1 MKIKRYIDNQLF
13 KDFKSNKVIVL
24 LGSRRVGK
32 TFLVQ
37 QLLAKYKGKKLLL
50 NGEDADVQE
59 TFRKRSI
66 ANFKRL
72 VGSTQLL
79 VIDEAQ
85 AIPQIGAALKL
96 IIDSHPRLTI
106 LATGSSALDLLNK
119 TGEPLT
125 GRSFTYL
132 LYPIA
137 QLELNENSIQA
148 KSNLEERL
156 ILGSYPELFQ
166 LKTSKEKQRY
176 LKELTQSYLLKDILA
191 YTGIRQ
197 AGKLTDLLRLIA
209 YQIGSEVSYHELSRS
224 LGINKITVEHY
235 LDLLQKVYIL
245 FKLPSYSTNQ
255 RNELSKGAKWY
266 FFDNGIRNAIIQ
278 DFRAPGLRNDLGA
291 LWENYI
297 IAERFK
303 RNSYLQENR
312 QLFFWRTYQQQE
324 IDLIES
330 ENGIINAFEIKYNQ
344 KNKSKPPL
352 AFTGRYPTTPFLT
365 INTDNY
371 LEFICTNN

>member
-59 TFRKRSI
+59 TFRKRSV

-245 FKLPSYSTNQ
+245 FKLSSYSTNQ

-352 AFTGRYPTTPFLT
+352 AFTARYPTTPFLT
-365 INTDNY
+365 INPDNY
-371 LEFICTNN
+371 LEFICSNN

>member
-1 MKIKRYIDNQLF
+1 MKIKRYIDYQLF

-37 QLLAKYKGKKLLL
+37 QLLTKYKGKKLLL

-176 LKELTQSYLLKDILA
+176 LKELTQSYLLKDILSYA
-191 YTGIRQ
+191 GIRQ

-209 YQIGSEVSYHELSRS
+209 YQVGSEVSYHELSRS
-224 LGINKITVEHY
+224 LGINKITVENY

-266 FFDNGIRNAIIQ
+266 FFDNGIRNAIIH
-278 DFRAPGLRNDLGA
+278 DFRTPGLRNDLGA

-297 IAERFK
+297 ISERFK

-330 ENGIINAFEIKYNQ
+330 QNGIINAFEIKYNQ

-352 AFTGRYPTTPFLT
+352 AFSARYPTTPFLT
-365 INTDNY
+365 INPDNY
-371 LEFICTNN
+371 LEFIGANN

>member
-1 MKIKRYIDNQLF
+1 MKIRRYIDNQLF

-32 TFLVQ
+32 TFLIQ

-59 TFRKRSI
+59 AFRKRSI

-137 QLELNENSIQA
+137 QLELNENAIQA

-330 ENGIINAFEIKYNQ
+330 ENGMINAVEIKYNQ
-344 KNKSKPPL
+344 KSKSKPPL
-352 AFTGRYPTTPFLT
+352 AFTARYPTTPFIT
-365 INTDNY
+365 INPDNY
-371 LEFICTNN
+371 LEFIGADN

>member
-352 AFTGRYPTTPFLT
+352 AFTARYPTTPFLT
-365 INTDNY
+365 INPDNY

>member
-1 MKIKRYIDNQLF
+1 MKINRYINYQLLN
-13 KDFKSNKVIVL
+13 DFKSNKVILL

-32 TFLVQ
+32 TFLVH
-37 QLLAKYKGKKLLL
+37 QLLTQFKGKKLLL
-50 NGEDADVQE
+50 NGEDAEVQE
-59 TFRKRSI
+59 TFKKRSV

-96 IIDSHPRLTI
+96 IIDSHPKLTI

-125 GRSFTYL
+125 GRNFTYQ

-137 QLELNENSIQA
+137 QLELHENLIQA
-148 KSNLEERL
+148 KGNLEERL

-166 LKTSKEKQRY
+166 LKTTKEKQRY
-176 LKELTQSYLLKDILA
+176 LKELTQAYLLKDILA

-209 YQIGSEVSYHELSRS
+209 YQIGSEVSYNELSRS

-235 LDLLQKVYIL
+235 LDLLQKVYVL

-266 FFDNGIRNAIIQ
+266 FYDNGIRNAVIQ
-278 DFRAPGLRNDLGA
+278 DFRAPGLRNDMGA

-297 IAERFK
+297 ITERFK
-303 RNSYLQENR
+303 QNSYLQENR

-324 IDLIES
+324 IDLIEL
-330 ENGIINAFEIKYNQ
+330 ENGTISAYEIKYTNRGQ
-344 KNKSKPPL
+344 SKPPSI
-352 AFTGRYPTTPFLT
+352 FSTHYPNTVFST
-365 INTDNY
+365 IHSDNY
-371 LEFICTNN
+371 LDFITTQ

>member
-1 MKIKRYIDNQLF
+1 MKIRRYIDNQLF

-32 TFLVQ
+32 TFLIQ

-59 TFRKRSI
+59 AFRKRSI

-137 QLELNENSIQA
+137 QLELNENAIQA

-278 DFRAPGLRNDLGA
+278 DFRVPGLRNDLGA

-330 ENGIINAFEIKYNQ
+330 ENGMINAVEIKYNQ
-344 KNKSKPPL
+344 KSKSKPPL
-352 AFTGRYPTTPFLT
+352 AFTARYPTTPFIT
-365 INTDNY
+365 INPDNY
-371 LEFICTNN
+371 LEFIGADN

>member
-278 DFRAPGLRNDLGA
+278 DFRAPGLRNDLGG

-303 RNSYLQENR
+303 RNSYLHENR

-352 AFTGRYPTTPFLT
+352 AFTARYPNTPFLT
-365 INTDNY
+365 INPDNY

>member
-1 MKIKRYIDNQLF
+1 MKINRYIDYQLF

-59 TFRKRSI
+59 TFRKRSV

-125 GRSFTYL
+125 GRSYTYL

-352 AFTGRYPTTPFLT
+352 AFTARYPTTPFLT
-365 INTDNY
+365 INPDNY

>member
-1 MKIKRYIDNQLF
+1 MKIRRYIDNQLF

-32 TFLVQ
+32 TFLIQ

-59 TFRKRSI
+59 AFRKRSI

-137 QLELNENSIQA
+137 QLELNENAIQA

-176 LKELTQSYLLKDILA
+176 LKELTQSYLLKDILT

-278 DFRAPGLRNDLGA
+278 DFRVPGLRNDLGA

-330 ENGIINAFEIKYNQ
+330 ENGMINAFEIKYNQ
-344 KNKSKPPL
+344 KSKSKPPL
-352 AFTGRYPTTPFLT
+352 AFTTRYPTTPFIT
-365 INTDNY
+365 INPDNY
-371 LEFICTNN
+371 LEFIGADN